1 MAAVVSEVLLEQFS
15 KFVAERIGLHFPRER
30 WRDLER
36 GIRSTAR
43 ELGFQEAESFLQY
56 VLSSPLPRNQLE
68 ILASNLTVG
77 ETYFYREKKAFEAL
91 EEHILPELLHSLRGK
106 ERRLRIWSAG
116 CCTGEEPYS
125 LAILLS
131 KVIADLKD
139 WNITILATDIN
150 PRFLKK
156 ASQATYGEWS
166 FRDAPSWLRERYL
179 TRVKDGHYE
188 IVSHIKKMVTF
199 SHLNLAEDVYPS
211 LLNNTNAMDIIFC
224 RNVLMYFTPEQTRKV
239 IQNLYN
245 SLADGGWLIV
255 SSIETSPVIY
265 SQFTT
270 VNFHGLTVYVKNL
283 SLQPE
288 YPAPDIGIRL
298 DLKLRTLESKLAP
311 TEPEPMF
318 FPHLELP
325 LPLEAGAMKLAEV
338 QPTPYEEA
346 LALYGKGLYAEVIE
360 RLLGLLSQNGA
371 DSRAASLLAQ
381 AYANQGKLVD
391 ALEWCEK
398 AVAGDKLNPG
408 LYYLRATILEEQGKG
423 EAAATSLKRA
433 LYLDQDFILAHFTL
447 GNLSMRQGKLKQAN
461 KHFENAMSLLEAYP
475 GETIIEESG
484 GITAGRLMDIIKS
497 TRYVEGRV

>member
-36 GIRSTAR
+36 GIRSVAK
-43 ELGFQEAESFLQY
+43 ELGFHETESFLQH
-56 VLSSPLPRNQLE
+56 VLSSPLPRNQIE
-68 ILASNLTVG
+68 ILASNLTIG

-91 EEHILPELLHSLRGK
+91 EEHILPELLRSRRGK

-131 KVIADLKD
+131 KVIADWKD

-156 ASQATYGEWS
+156 ASQATFGEWS
-166 FRDAPSWLRERYL
+166 FRDAPPWLKDRFF
-179 TRVKDGHYE
+179 TKVKDGHYE
-188 IVSHIKKMVTF
+188 IVYPIKKMVTF

-224 RNVLMYFTPEQTRKV
+224 RNVLMYFTPEQTKKV

-255 SSIETSPVIY
+255 SSIENSSVLY

-270 VNFHGLTVYVKNL
+270 VNFHGLTVYRKNL
-283 SLQPE
+283 SLQPV
-288 YPAPDIGIRL
+288 YSIPDFGTRI
-298 DLKLRTLESKLAP
+298 DLKLDTLNLQLGPVK
-311 TEPEPMF
+311 PEPVF
-318 FPHLELP
+318 TSHLEP
-325 LPLEAGAMKLAEV
+325 LPPLENEVRKSAEV

-346 LALYGKGLYAEVIE
+346 LALYGEGLYAEVTG

-371 DSRAASLLAQ
+371 DPKAASLLAR
-381 AYANQGKLVD
+381 AYANQGKLIE

-398 AVAGDKLNPG
+398 AVVDDKLNPG
-408 LYYLRATILEEQGKG
+408 LYYLQATILEEQGAM
-423 EAAATSLKRA
+423 EAAAASLRRA
-433 LYLDQDFILAHFTL
+433 MYLDQDFVIAHFAL
-447 GNLSMRQGKLKQAN
+447 GSLSMRQRKLKQAD
-461 KHFENAMSLLEAYP
+461 KHFENAISLLKTYPEEA
-475 GETIIEESG
+475 IIPESE
-484 GITAGRLMDIIKS
+484 GITAGRLLEIIQS
-497 TRYVEGRV
+497 TRYVERLI